1 MGLIS
6 LPVLN
11 KVSHT
16 NYWSN
21 LWDSNLLFK
30 KYFFLSIF
38 LNKYFNLLF
47 VDYTLTFLLNL
58 IKNNKLKKGY
68 YIYSTLKKKLFKNYF
83 LGKIWILKYQDN
95 YLVVINIFNTN
106 LIQINN
112 RNFYNTS
119 KKWKNYFNY
128 SYNQIKLNKVNY
140 LNYKYNF

>member
-58 IKNNKLKKGY
+58 IKKNNLKKGY

-83 LGKIWILKYQDN
+83 LGKVWVLKYQN
-95 YLVVINIFNTN
+95 SYLVVVNIFNTN
-106 LIQINN
+106 L
-112 RNFYNTS
+112 TS
-119 KKWKNYFNY
+119 VSNKSQSNILKKWKNYFNY

-140 LNYKYNF
+140 LNYKHNL